1 MYVPTASVFT
11 VPEEVTVTVPP
22 RSEPVAPASVYEAP
36 NSTVAGLSPVTD
48 MTGAVVSTTF
58 TVLVVVPIFPQS
70 SIAVYV
76 SVYVPTAL
84 VLTDPL
90 TETSSPVSAVAP
102 ASKYTSPSSTTVGL
116 LPFKVITGGVES
128 LSSSP
133 KRLSRTT
140 PVAPTAKIFSI
151 IFNSTHIKFNFS
163 RALES
168 EPEPPL
174 PPELSSAFSSC

>member
-1 MYVPTASVFT
+1 
-11 VPEEVTVTVPP
+11 
-22 RSEPVAPASVYEAP
+22 
-36 NSTVAGLSPVTD
+36 
-48 MTGAVVSTTF
+48 MTGAVVSTTL
-58 TVLVVVPIFPQS
+58 TVLVVVPTLPQS

-102 ASKYTSPSSTTVGL
+102 ASTYTLPSSTTVGL
-116 LPFKVITGGVES
+116 LPFRLITGAVES

-133 KRLSRTT
+133 KRLSSTT
-140 PVAPTAKIFSI
+140 PVAPTAKIFWM
-151 IFNSTHIKFNFS
+151 IFSSTHIKLSFS
-163 RALES
+163 KAFES
-168 EPEPPL
+168 DPELPL